1 LHCLRPTLS
10 DSHGKPDVDM
20 RLKTRIVRTLIKE
33 IVVDVDSAASE
44 VMVAIHCKGR
54 VRIEVRAR
62 QSLNL

>member
-1 LHCLRPTLS
+1 
-10 DSHGKPDVDM
+10 M